1 MVESEDSRK
10 QYSYIA
16 GTNWIQ
22 FSNNVDVHLLSGV
35 LTKEQNNSVEREI
48 IQALSCKFFMK
59 VKRDHNYHAACIM
72 WYLSRAR
79 RF

>member
-10 QYSYIA
+10 QYLYIT

-35 LTKEQNNSVEREI
+35 LTKEENNSVEREI
-48 IQALSCKFFMK
+48 IQALSC
-59 VKRDHNYHAACIM
+59 
-72 WYLSRAR
+72 
-79 RF
+79 